1 LIDLQ
6 QGTCHIEKARKQS
19 IDAPRL
25 AEMLAGKTQSAQF
38 LRPQKKGT
46 VPFSMG
52 LSSGMSDS
60 RRHRGPHPLDEELFS
75 EEASAT
81 LRDAARDLSWLRT
94 RGYADASS
102 IKLVGDRYQLRG
114 RQRVAVRRCACS
126 DSARDDRAAK
136 RRDPPGMMARPLVI
150 DGLNVITTIEV
161 ALAGGVLLLGR
172 DACIRDMASFHGSY
186 RLVQETERAVAIFVD
201 VVESMKP
208 SEVTVYIDRPVSNSG
223 RLAEIIRTTAAANGS
238 RLEAMT
244 ADRVDETLKASSGV
258 IATADSA
265 ILDQCGDWLNLARV
279 AIEQH
284 RAELEPLWLLDLS

>member
-1 LIDLQ
+1 
-6 QGTCHIEKARKQS
+6 
-19 IDAPRL
+19 
-25 AEMLAGKTQSAQF
+25 MVAGKTQIAQF
-38 LRPQKKGT
+38 LRYQKKGT
-46 VPFSMG
+46 VSFLTE
-52 LSSGMSDS
+52 LSSRMGDS

-75 EEASAT
+75 EEAIAT
-81 LRDAARDLSWLRT
+81 LQDASRDLSWLRT

-102 IKLVGDRYQLRG
+102 TKLVGDRYQLRG
-114 RQRVAVRRCACS
+114 RQRVAAARCACS
-126 DSARDDRAAK
+126 DSARDDRASK
-136 RRDPPGMMARPLVI
+136 RRDPPGMMARPLVV

-223 RLAEIIRTTAAANGS
+223 RLAETIRTTAAATGS
-238 RLEAMT
+238 LLEAMT
-244 ADRVDETLKASSGV
+244 ADRVDEILKTSSAV
-258 IATADSA
+258 VATADSA
-265 ILDQCGDWLNLARV
+265 ILDQCGEWLNLARV

-284 RAELEPLWLLDLS
+284 RAEFEPLWLLDLS